1 MTRGVVIMKAEIK
14 TFDADTEEI
23 LALQE
28 RKREIITQRASL
40 KDEMKIID
48 EKVAAIKK
56 GMVNPFLNSK
66 GETVFQAYTAF
77 SAFTTITNYLEKNFE
92 RFIRSEFEPDFF
104 SYLKQEEIETWID
117 NMLRRIFYTA
127 WYGAVHAIFFSPLKL
142 DNSIEQIKSTSLEWQ
157 KFEMM
162 TEYFSI
168 QVDEKKNITE
178 QVLRCRKK

>member
-1 MTRGVVIMKAEIK
+1 MKRDIA
-14 TFDADTEEI
+14 TFDADAEEI

-28 RKREIITQRASL
+28 RKREIITERAAL

-77 SAFTTITNYLEKNFE
+77 SAFTEKPDYLEKNFE
-92 RFIRSEFEPDFF
+92 QFISSEFEPDFCN
-104 SYLKQEEIETWID
+104 YLKPEEIETWVD

-127 WYGAVHAIFFSPLKL
+127 WYVATHALFFSPLKL
-142 DNSIEQIKSTSLEWQ
+142 SNKMEEIKSKSLEWQ

-162 TEYFSI
+162 IKYFSI